1 MQETLKLFSTNTMLS
16 LSLNVLVAVVVLILT
31 IIISKVAKHFCYD
44 QNNDHVVQF
53 FQSIS
58 RFAMMREQAERER
71 EQYLA
76 MVSSKERAA
85 QRGTTQSGPI

>member
-31 IIISKVAKHFCYD
+31 IIISKVAKHFRYD
-44 QNNDHVVQF
+44 QNNDHVQIV
-53 FQSIS
+53 QSIS

-71 EQYLA
+71 EEYLA

-85 QRGTTQSGPI
+85 QRGTAQSGPL